1 MKYKNFLFCEF
12 PINMI
17 ENLLIEQ
24 GNPKPLTTYKSGF
37 GIPNLSVRSRL
48 YLKLSLDLSKIFKP
62 TPVESLREK
71 HILDI
76 NELSFFT
83 RGLSNPLTLLPLG
96 TAFNRVPSSSFQ
108 DEVVVKALRSFP
120 NIIRCFANLLFK
132 LTSRL
137 YIASSQ

>member
-1 MKYKNFLFCEF
+1 MKYKNFFELFF
-12 PINMI
+12 QYINNT
-17 ENLLIEQ
+17 ELLKVL
-24 GNPKPLTTYKSGF
+24 GNPKPLTTYRSGF

-96 TAFNRVPSSSFQ
+96 TAFNRVPSLSFQ
-108 DEVVVKALRSFP
+108 NEVVVKALRSFP
-120 NIIRCFANLLFK
+120 NIIRCVAVHFHT
-132 LTSRL
+132 TS
-137 YIASSQ
+137 S